1 VKKMTAM
8 TNTVPAA
15 MATQAANWKT
25 LGARYDAGSVAA
37 GAGAVAV
44 EDRTVGVSDVSLMRH
59 MMRGLTVVAA
69 MRYLCSS
76 CELKTGL
83 TWRNR
88 RDDGPVRLS
97 RPRTASRA
105 LAGSNC
111 DGGPGPLRC

>member
-59 MMRGLTVVAA
+59 MMRGLTIVTA

-76 CELKTGL
+76 CELKTPPHL
-83 TWRNR
+83 AKPPR
-88 RDDGPVRLS
+88 RR
-97 RPRTASRA
+97 RP
-105 LAGSNC
+105 GSA
-111 DGGPGPLRC
+111 DREPPPAH